1 MIPYVGRILR
11 KLKKKLEIS
20 KLNMKNL
27 QPNLQIYDTTLRDGA
42 QREGLSLSIEDKVK
56 IARKLDRLG
65 VQFIEGGWPGANPKD
80 GEFFRRIHEQPL
92 VNAELVAFC
101 STRRPGTKA
110 NEESM
115 LVPII
120 ASGTRWITIFGKSWD
135 LHVTEG
141 LRTTLDENLA
151 MISDTIAYLRSRD
164 RRIIYDAEHWFDG
177 YKHNPEYAMQTLQAA
192 IAAGAEWLVF
202 CDTNGGTMPN
212 EISEIVQQVS
222 DRLSQPHQNAVLHQ
236 LGIHTH
242 NDSGLAVANA
252 LAAVQQGVTMVQG
265 TINGY
270 GERCGNAN
278 LCTLIPN
285 LQIKMGVP
293 CITDDQIKQLV
304 DVSRQVSEIVNLA
317 PDEHAPFVGLSAFA
331 HKGGIHVSA
340 VQRNPFTYEHI
351 APEQVGNSRRI
362 VISEQAGL
370 SNILSKAKSCGI
382 ALKKDDPAS
391 RQILQ
396 KIKDLEQLGY
406 QFEAAEASFELLMR
420 DAIGQRPDF
429 FRVLSFQIH
438 TNANRHSDRNY
449 NDRNNESHGDVDS
462 LATVKVMVKG
472 QEKLTASEGNGPVSA
487 LDAALRKSLVKFY
500 PAIALFYLTDY
511 KVRIL
516 NSNAGTS
523 AKTRVLIESSNGDLR
538 WTTVGVSTN
547 IIAASCKALVEG
559 LEYGLMLH
567 ESENFPSCPLD
578 FDLSDLIDRNCDR
591 SNPNNQIGAINLAN

>member
-1 MIPYVGRILR
+1 
-11 KLKKKLEIS
+11 
-20 KLNMKNL
+20 MKDR
-27 QPNLQIYDTTLRDGA
+27 QMPVQIYDTTLRDGA

-65 VQFIEGGWPGANPKD
+65 VAFIEGGWPGANPKD
-80 GEFFRRIHEQPL
+80 GEFFRRIQAEPL
-92 VNAELVAFC
+92 LNAELVAFC
-101 STRRPGTKA
+101 STRRPKTKA
-110 NEESM
+110 NEEAM
-115 LVPII
+115 LVPIV
-120 ASGTRWITIFGKSWD
+120 AAGTRWITVFGKSWD

-151 MISDTIAYLRSRD
+151 MITDTIAYLRSRD
-164 RRIIYDAEHWFDG
+164 RQIIYDAEHWFDG
-177 YKHNPEYAMQTLQAA
+177 YKQNPEYALRTLEAA

-202 CDTNGGTMPN
+202 CDTNGGTMPD
-212 EISEIVQQVS
+212 EIAQIVKQVS
-222 DRLSQPHQNAVLHQ
+222 DRLDLSMQDALKPK

-242 NDSGLAVANA
+242 NDSGVAVANA

-285 LQIKMGVP
+285 LQLKMGLP
-293 CITDDQIKQLV
+293 CVTDEQLTQLV
-304 DVSRQVSEIVNLA
+304 DLSRQVSEIVNLA

-340 VQRNPFTYEHI
+340 VQRNPLTYEHI

-370 SNILSKAKSCGI
+370 SNILSKAKACGI
-382 ALKKDDPAS
+382 PLEKDDPAC

-396 KIKDLEQLGY
+396 KIKDLEQVGY

-420 DAIGQRPDF
+420 DAIAQRPKF
-429 FRVLSFQIH
+429 FSVLSFQIH
-438 TNANRHSDRNY
+438 TDAARHSDR
-449 NDRNNESHGDVDS
+449 HGEVDS
-462 LATVKVMVKG
+462 LATVKVRVKG
-472 QEKLTASEGNGPVSA
+472 QEKLTSSEGNGPVSA

-500 PAIALFYLTDY
+500 PAIAEFYLTDY

-516 NSNAGTS
+516 NSNAGTD
-523 AKTRVLIESSNGDLR
+523 AKTRVLIESSNGDRR

-547 IIAASCKALVEG
+547 IIAASCKALVEA
-559 LEYGLMLH
+559 LEYGLMLQESLH
-567 ESENFPSCPLD
+567 ESQKLPSHLLD
-578 FDLSDLIDRNCDR
+578 RGLSEFIEQNYNQN
-591 SNPNNQIGAINLAN
+591 NPNSQIGAINLAN